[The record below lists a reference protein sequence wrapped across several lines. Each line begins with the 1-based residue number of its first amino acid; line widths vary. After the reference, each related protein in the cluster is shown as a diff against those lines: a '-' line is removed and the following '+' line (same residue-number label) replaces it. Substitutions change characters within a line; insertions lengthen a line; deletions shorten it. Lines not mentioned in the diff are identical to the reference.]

1 MKKPK
6 GGEKVVKN
14 MSKVGVWAF
23 AVGLV
28 LAAIIALV
36 SAAAVPPWSVIVLA
50 LLGVVAGLLNI
61 SEKEV
66 QTFLVAAVAFLLSF
80 QSLSKVAEILP
91 VGAAQVG
98 AFFGLLGVFVA
109 PAAAIVAVKALYNIA
124 KD

>member
-6 GGEKVVKN
+6 GGEKVVKK
-14 MSKVGVWAF
+14 MAKIGVWAF

-36 SAAAVPPWSVIVLA
+36 TAANQPWAVVVLA
-50 LLGVVAGLLNI
+50 LLGIVAGLLNI

-80 QSLSKVAEILP
+80 DSLSKVSEILP

-98 AFFGLLGVFVA
+98 TFFSMLSIFIA
-109 PAAAIVAVKALYNIA
+109 PAAAIVAIKALYSLA